1 MGVSSGG
8 RVDRSRDSE
17 PMSGFFAVCCQC
29 CNHQV
34 LSHGA
39 AGPWQVVTLLT
50 GSNSRVLM
58 VAGDDKMF
66 VTRTL
71 SVTLK
76 ITEQHLIVRSD

>member
-1 MGVSSGG
+1 MGVSSAG

-50 GSNSRVLM
+50 GSNQQSFDGGRRRQNVCDTKSQCY
-58 VAGDDKMF
+58 AKDN
-66 VTRTL
+66 RTAFNC
-71 SVTLK
+71 T
-76 ITEQHLIVRSD
+76 Q